1 MQSYK
6 NAEVLK
12 RVMEDHRDYLRFVCP
27 EIDSLPLGYAASLLE
42 KELHPHNLLE
52 KSVVPCLT
60 ALFSSA
66 GQEIAKMSLQ
76 EYLETFS
83 VDLSYDSGN
92 RSSITRLLLHHTWSG
107 KWRAEEDTN
116 AFMESQM
123 ILLETDAGVRL
134 SYAPE
139 REAEFKAQLSQT
151 FTGSFNRIEELIQNS
166 VHQEVISAVQANL
179 DLIEKRLITY
189 VVSVVML
196 APTIKA
202 GPLGGLGM
210 PADDIWRLRSSNYRS
225 LTQKIT
231 VVFN

>member
-12 RVMEDHRDYLRFVCP
+12 HVMEDHRDYLRFVCP

-123 ILLETDAGVRL
+123 ILLETDAGIRL
-134 SYAPE
+134 SYATE

-151 FTGSFNRIEELIQNS
+151 FAESFNRIEELIQNS
-166 VHQEVISAVQANL
+166 VRQEVISAVQANL

-231 VVFN
+231 VIFN